1 MKFFYKKLTQTQM
14 IVFGYMLIILAGS
27 ILLMLPVSSRDAVW
41 TSFADSLFTSTSA
54 ACVTGLVVVDTW
66 QHWSLFGQVII
77 LILIQI
83 GGMGFMTLGVYMAIL
98 LRRKIGLRT
107 RGILQ
112 ESINSLQIGGIV
124 KLAKKII
131 KGTAFFEIA
140 GALILMI
147 RFVPEFGVWR
157 GIWYGIFHSVSA
169 FCNAG
174 FDLMGCTGAYNSLT
188 RYSGDWLVN
197 LTVMTL
203 IVVGGIGFFVWDD
216 LSVHKFEWKR
226 FRLHT
231 KIVIST
237 TVALILTGAVLF
249 FIMERHNVL
258 SGIPL
263 GEQIWCSFFNS
274 ITARTAGFNTTDT
287 GALTEGSRFVTMV
300 LMFIGGSP
308 GSTAGGIKTST
319 LEVLL
324 VFVRANLRQ
333 ESGCNVFNRRLDDG
347 AIRKASVVLCTN
359 LFLSIIAVTYIMAR
373 QPVFAF
379 SEALFEVLSAIGTVG
394 MSTGITRGVC
404 QSSRLVLIFLMFCG
418 RIGSLTF
425 ALSLRGH
432 KHDAPVKL
440 PVEQITIG

>member
-319 LEVLL
+319 LEIG
-324 VFVRANLRQ
+324 RAH
-333 ESGCNVFNRRLDDG
+333 V
-347 AIRKASVVLCTN
+347 
-359 LFLSIIAVTYIMAR
+359 
-373 QPVFAF
+373 
-379 SEALFEVLSAIGTVG
+379 
-394 MSTGITRGVC
+394 
-404 QSSRLVLIFLMFCG
+404 
-418 RIGSLTF
+418 
-425 ALSLRGH
+425 
-432 KHDAPVKL
+432 
-440 PVEQITIG
+440 

>member
-1 MKFFYKKLTQTQM
+1 
-14 IVFGYMLIILAGS
+14 
-27 ILLMLPVSSRDAVW
+27 
-41 TSFADSLFTSTSA
+41 
-54 ACVTGLVVVDTW
+54 
-66 QHWSLFGQVII
+66 
-77 LILIQI
+77 
-83 GGMGFMTLGVYMAIL
+83 MTL
-98 LRRKIGLRT
+98 
-107 RGILQ
+107 
-112 ESINSLQIGGIV
+112 N
-124 KLAKKII
+124 
-131 KGTAFFEIA
+131 
-140 GALILMI
+140 
-147 RFVPEFGVWR
+147 
-157 GIWYGIFHSVSA
+157 
-169 FCNAG
+169 
-174 FDLMGCTGAYNSLT
+174 
-188 RYSGDWLVN
+188 
-197 LTVMTL
+197 
-203 IVVGGIGFFVWDD
+203 VVGGIVYFVWDD

-319 LEVLL
+319 LVVLL

-394 MSTGITRGVC
+394 MSTGMTRGVC

>member
-1 MKFFYKKLTQTQM
+1 MKLFYKKLTQTQM
-14 IVFGYMLIILAGS
+14 IVFGYILIILTGS

-41 TSFADSLFTSTSA
+41 TSFADTLFTSTSA

-66 QHWSLFGQVII
+66 QHWSLLGQVII
-77 LILIQI
+77 LVLIQI
-83 GGMGFMTLGVYMAIL
+83 GGMGFMTLGVYVAIL
-98 LRRKIGLRT
+98 FRRKIGLRT

-124 KLAKKII
+124 KLAKKIMM
-131 KGTAFFEIA
+131 GTIFFEVI
-140 GALILMI
+140 GAFLLMI
-147 RFVPEFGVWR
+147 RFITDFGIWR

-174 FDLMGCTGAYNSLT
+174 FDLMGCSEAYSSLT

-197 LTVMTL
+197 IVIMTL

-216 LSVHKFEWKR
+216 LSVHKFEWER
-226 FRLHT
+226 YRLHT

-237 TVALILTGAVLF
+237 TVTLIVIGAVLF
-249 FIMERHNVL
+249 FVMEQHNVL
-258 SGIPL
+258 EGIPL
-263 GEQIWCSFFNS
+263 GEQIWCSLFNS
-274 ITARTAGFNTTDT
+274 VTARTAGFNTTDT
-287 GALTEGSRFVTMV
+287 MALTDGSKFVTMV

-319 LEVLL
+319 LVVLL

-333 ESGCNVFNRRLDDG
+333 ESGCNVFNRRLDDS

-359 LFLSIIAVTYIMAR
+359 LFLAVIAAIYLMAR
-373 QPVFAF
+373 QPVFNL
-379 SEALFEVLSAIGTVG
+379 SGALFEVLSAIGTVG

-404 QSSRLVLIFLMFCG
+404 QSSRIVLIFLMFCG

-425 ALSLRGH
+425 ALSIRGH

-440 PVEQITIG
+440 PVEHITIG

>member
-174 FDLMGCTGAYNSLT
+174 FDLMGCTGAYTSMT

-319 LEVLL
+319 LVVLL

>member
-174 FDLMGCTGAYNSLT
+174 FDLMGCTGAYKSLT

-319 LEVLL
+319 LVVLL

>member
-1 MKFFYKKLTQTQM
+1 
-14 IVFGYMLIILAGS
+14 
-27 ILLMLPVSSRDAVW
+27 
-41 TSFADSLFTSTSA
+41 
-54 ACVTGLVVVDTW
+54 
-66 QHWSLFGQVII
+66 
-77 LILIQI
+77 
-83 GGMGFMTLGVYMAIL
+83 
-98 LRRKIGLRT
+98 
-107 RGILQ
+107 
-112 ESINSLQIGGIV
+112 
-124 KLAKKII
+124 
-131 KGTAFFEIA
+131 
-140 GALILMI
+140 
-147 RFVPEFGVWR
+147 
-157 GIWYGIFHSVSA
+157 
-169 FCNAG
+169 
-174 FDLMGCTGAYNSLT
+174 
-188 RYSGDWLVN
+188 
-197 LTVMTL
+197 
-203 IVVGGIGFFVWDD
+203 
-216 LSVHKFEWKR
+216 
-226 FRLHT
+226 
-231 KIVIST
+231 
-237 TVALILTGAVLF
+237 
-249 FIMERHNVL
+249 
-258 SGIPL
+258 
-263 GEQIWCSFFNS
+263 
-274 ITARTAGFNTTDT
+274 
-287 GALTEGSRFVTMV
+287 MV

-319 LEVLL
+319 LVVLL